1 MRQAPRLKAVTG
13 PDGPDFGDAGALTPR
28 LTPAEQQ
35 RRMAATTVAQ
45 AAAVVLNHPRDPEAN
60 EAEAQLETMLEIL
73 LTLHWSGEGEFDG
86 LVHTGI
92 ERRAGRVV
100 LSGAARVLQGTDR
113 QVRVDISPITGGTVI
128 VDRPA
133 PRKRRLLGR
142 RTAAATLAA
151 RATQLIS
158 IPPAVLTLGE

>member
-1 MRQAPRLKAVTG
+1 MTS
-13 PDGPDFGDAGALTPR
+13 PDGPEFGDAGALVPR

-35 RRMAATTVAQ
+35 RAMAATTVAQ

-60 EAEAQLETMLEIL
+60 EAEAQFETMLELL

-86 LVHTGI
+86 LVHTGFA
-92 ERRAGRVV
+92 RRDGRVI
-100 LSGAARVLQGTDR
+100 LRGAARVLQGPDR

-133 PRKRRLLGR
+133 PKRRMLSR
-142 RTAAATLAA
+142 RSATATLAA
-151 RATQLIS
+151 QATQLIS